1 MEEEESE
8 LSRKIKRKAKRK
20 AKDVLISVMP
30 LLIVILVLIVVLES
44 VFSVFTN
51 IMDKM
56 IELGANLKTRL
67 DSFWKWFTD
76 DYWIKLDKEIEY
88 TEVDEETRTGNNKD

>member
-8 LSRKIKRKAKRK
+8 LSRRAKQKAKKIAIRI
-20 AKDVLISVMP
+20 LIKILP
-30 LLIVILVLIVVLES
+30 IIVGILVVIVVATS
-44 VFSVFTN
+44 VLSIFTN

-56 IELGANLKTRL
+56 LELAANIKTAVT
-67 DSFWKWFTD
+67 SFWKWFTD